1 MTVYMVM
8 APPPSRDLASDAED
22 MVFIKEGF
30 CWPAFFFSAPWL
42 VFRGLWLVLFGYLIA
57 AIVVAGV
64 ANVIGGY
71 APTAVGIAFAILFAL
86 EANSLRRW
94 TLERRGW
101 DFVGLV
107 AGENRDT
114 CEARFFAKW
123 APHVDHAARP
133 KPGAAPAAAATPDAH
148 GARAGVAQTG
158 ATTLR
163 PSTPSDAVIG
173 LFPEATR

>member
-8 APPPSRDLASDAED
+8 APPPSRDPAGDAED
-22 MVFIKEGF
+22 MVFIKEGI

-64 ANVIGGY
+64 ADTIGGY
-71 APTAVGIAFAILFAL
+71 APPAVGIAFSILFAL

-101 DFVGLV
+101 DFVGIV

-123 APHVDHAARP
+123 APHAERGLRGGTPETPAASASSAARP
-133 KPGAAPAAAATPDAH
+133 SVPQ
-148 GARAGVAQTG
+148 AGTS
-158 ATTLR
+158 TLR